1 MSYTI
6 RLVRPAREHQAQ
18 ALAFREEFFAQGES
32 VISGSELLDKTPRYE
47 DWLESVARN
56 ADPATVNPDWVLTDT
71 YFAVDNA
78 GEIMGIIDLRHHLN
92 DFLKDLG
99 NCGYSVRPSQRRKG
113 FATQMLRLVLEQAEA
128 AGLPELHISVERD
141 NLPSVKVIRA
151 CGGVLER
158 SFMHEGSPAD
168 IYIIRLKPSQP

>member
-1 MSYTI
+1 M
-6 RLVRPAREHQAQ
+6 
-18 ALAFREEFFAQGES
+18 
-32 VISGSELLDKTPRYE
+32 
-47 DWLESVARN
+47 
-56 ADPATVNPDWVLTDT
+56 LTDT

-78 GEIMGIIDLRHHLN
+78 GEIMGIIDLRHQLN

-128 AGLPELHISVERD
+128 AGLPELHISLERG
-141 NLPSVKVIRA
+141 NIPSVKVIRA

-158 SFMHEGSPAD
+158 SFMHEDSPAD